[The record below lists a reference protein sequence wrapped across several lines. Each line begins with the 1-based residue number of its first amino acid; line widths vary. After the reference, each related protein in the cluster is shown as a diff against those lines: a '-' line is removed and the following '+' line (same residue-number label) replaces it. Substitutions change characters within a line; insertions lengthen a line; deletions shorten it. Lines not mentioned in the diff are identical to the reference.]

1 MIRGSYL
8 VTMSASVMKLV
19 VGALIPTVFL
29 CNTVSDKK
37 IKKTLKLKM
46 PKLINSHLTKPPRL
60 FLIR

>member
-1 MIRGSYL
+1 
-8 VTMSASVMKLV
+8 MSVSIMKLV